1 MTPYENLANAIVMQ
15 AVKDY
20 RRSIREDECE
30 SIERFFRSSW
40 FSVLTSVDPEFLI
53 RNLREEKLH
62 DF

>member
-20 RRSIREDECE
+20 RRSIKEDELK
-30 SIERFFRSSW
+30 SIEHFFRSPW

-53 RNLREEKLH
+53 KNLREEKSH